1 MLDAKIS
8 GEGLSSRNEVE
19 RGESLRR
26 DLKKKIKLYLLLGLF
41 VLNIFIWSVILGQEK
56 GVLTV
61 AFLDVGQGDA
71 VYIEA
76 PNGNQVLIDSGR
88 SKAVLRELNK
98 VMPFYDRSIDVLLA
112 THPDQDHIGG
122 FPDILK
128 RYDVDFFL
136 DSGRESDSAVYE
148 EVLQLTVVD
157 DIKKIQARRGMVV
170 MLDDDVHL
178 NILFPDR
185 DVRDVESN
193 TASVITQLVYGE
205 TEFMLTGDSP
215 KTIEEYLV
223 MLDGENLESDVLKAG
238 HHGSK
243 TSSAEAFVGFVSPK
257 YSVISAGKDNKY
269 GHPHKD
275 VIDVL
280 NQFGSAILSTGD
292 SGIIVFESDGE
303 NVFIVP

>member
-1 MLDAKIS
+1 MLGA
-8 GEGLSSRNEVE
+8 
-19 RGESLRR
+19 
-26 DLKKKIKLYLLLGLF
+26 KKKVRLFLLLGLF

-136 DSGRESDSAVYE
+136 ESGRESDSAVYE

>member
-1 MLDAKIS
+1 M
-8 GEGLSSRNEVE
+8 E

-136 DSGRESDSAVYE
+136 ESGRESDSAVYE

>member
-1 MLDAKIS
+1 MLGA
-8 GEGLSSRNEVE
+8 
-19 RGESLRR
+19 
-26 DLKKKIKLYLLLGLF
+26 KKKVRLFLLLGLF

>member
-1 MLDAKIS
+1 
-8 GEGLSSRNEVE
+8 VE

>member
-1 MLDAKIS
+1 M
-8 GEGLSSRNEVE
+8 
-19 RGESLRR
+19 
-26 DLKKKIKLYLLLGLF
+26 
-41 VLNIFIWSVILGQEK
+41 ILGQEK

-136 DSGRESDSAVYE
+136 ESGRESDSAVYE

>member
-136 DSGRESDSAVYE
+136 ESGRESDSAVYE

-269 GHPHKD
+269 GHPHED

>member
-1 MLDAKIS
+1 MLGA
-8 GEGLSSRNEVE
+8 
-19 RGESLRR
+19 
-26 DLKKKIKLYLLLGLF
+26 KKKVRLFLLLGLF

-185 DVRDVESN
+185 DVPELESN
-193 TASVITQLVYGE
+193 TASVIAQLVYGE

-215 KTIEEYLV
+215 KVIENYLV
-223 MLDGENLESDVLKAG
+223 MLDGEDLESDVLKAG

-243 TSSAEAFVGFVSPK
+243 TSSSEAFVGFVQPK

-269 GHPHKD
+269 GHPHED

-292 SGIIVFESDGE
+292 KGLIVFESDGE
-303 NVFIVP
+303 NVLIVP